1 MGRFWWI
8 STRES
13 TYRCRRC
20 RKHGFTPGLGWSPG
34 EGSGNPLQYSCLG
47 NSMDRGAWRLTVRG
61 LQRAGPN
68 WVSKQQQYSF
78 ARKTVLPHGW
88 FTEKMAF
95 YEICLLMNGW
105 QKRLS
110 FNILVSNWWSY
121 SGSNS
126 LSWRTQETGAL
137 VLIMTSCFDL
147 VVVTQGDWIQEN
159 FILSLSS
166 SKPEDPIGVAFYYSA
181 QGSEMKASLQ
191 VN

>member
-1 MGRFWWI
+1 MG
-8 STRES
+8 S
-13 TYRCRRC
+13 
-20 RKHGFTPGLGWSPG
+20 PLGWDDLLEKEVATHSSILAWEIPWTEEPG
-34 EGSGNPLQYSCLG
+34 RLQ
-47 NSMDRGAWRLTVRG
+47 SMG